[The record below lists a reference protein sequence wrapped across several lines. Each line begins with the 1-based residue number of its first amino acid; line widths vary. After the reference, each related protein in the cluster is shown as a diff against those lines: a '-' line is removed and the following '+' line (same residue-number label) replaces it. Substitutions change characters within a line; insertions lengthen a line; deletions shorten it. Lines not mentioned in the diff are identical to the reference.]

1 MGGELA
7 HSPGSGSPPCDS
19 FLAQVVTQAP
29 GARVEEW
36 ACPVLPTLA
45 QPWNAVGSRQERC
58 FLGKEGWQAPPP
70 SAKHGLFVSP
80 LPGLGPS
87 H

>member
-1 MGGELA
+1 MGGKLA
-7 HSPGSGSPPCDS
+7 HSLGSGSPPCDS
-19 FLAQVVTQAP
+19 FLAQMVTQAP

-58 FLGKEGWQAPPP
+58 FLGEEG
-70 SAKHGLFVSP
+70 
-80 LPGLGPS
+80 
-87 H
+87 